1 MRTAAQIMAD
11 MLARVPNDVDKR
23 DGSLIYHAIGPVS
36 EQLEEVRLHIDNVQ
50 DTMMPDTARGAD
62 QDRVNGQQGVN
73 RLAATQAV
81 RQAEFYADETARP
94 PPCRS
99 VPAFQAAGLRML
111 SPIKCHRASTRW
123 CASRRA

>member
-62 QDRVNGQQGVN
+62 QDRVNGQQGVHIPGPGQSDGFHGV
-73 RLAATQAV
+73 AP
-81 RQAEFYADETARP
+81 YA
-94 PPCRS
+94 
-99 VPAFQAAGLRML
+99 
-111 SPIKCHRASTRW
+111 
-123 CASRRA
+123 

>member
-50 DTMMPDTARGAD
+50 DTMMPILRAARIRIA
-62 QDRVNGQQGVN
+62 
-73 RLAATQAV
+73 
-81 RQAEFYADETARP
+81 
-94 PPCRS
+94 
-99 VPAFQAAGLRML
+99 
-111 SPIKCHRASTRW
+111 
-123 CASRRA
+123 